1 MEKES
6 KNNSYYNNFQL
17 KTSISIEIN
26 VLGAFLAFQLTSPK
40 NLDITS
46 NTKSTVKKQ
55 TSTNSTLNN
64 EKIKIPIMLKLLQ
77 Y

>member
-6 KNNSYYNNFQL
+6 KKNSYYNNFQL

-26 VLGAFLAFQLTSPK
+26 VLGTFLAFQLTSPK

-64 EKIKIPIMLKLLQ
+64 EKIKIPIMLKL
-77 Y
+77 

>member
-26 VLGAFLAFQLTSPK
+26 VLGTFLAFQLTSPK

>member
-64 EKIKIPIMLKLLQ
+64 EKIKIPIMLKL
-77 Y
+77 

>member
-40 NLDITS
+40 HLDITS

-64 EKIKIPIMLKLLQ
+64 EKIKIPIMLKL
-77 Y
+77 